1 MKYYYKGKLD
11 SSVIKKKTIL
21 ANKVSNNTDVVTI
34 RFSGDSGDGMQ
45 LTGNQFSNTS
55 AIFGNDLSTL
65 PDFPAE
71 IRAPQGTLYGV
82 SSFQMQFGD
91 REIYTPG
98 DDLNVLVAMNPAG
111 LKVHLEELKENGILI
126 INTDNFTP
134 KNLKLAK
141 WEDNPIED
149 KELLSKYRSITVPMT
164 TLVKTALEDFDLTPK
179 EKMRSTNM
187 FALGLVYWLYE
198 RDLEPTIDF
207 LNKKFGK
214 KPIIAESNIKALK
227 TGYYYGET
235 IEAIKTTY
243 KVDKAK
249 FDKGSYRN
257 IMGNHALSLGLVAA
271 SQKSDLELFFGGY
284 PITPASDILKFL
296 ANYKNFGIKTFQAED
311 EISAI
316 TSVLGAA
323 FTGNLGITASSG
335 PGIALKGEAIGL
347 GIITELPLIIINIQR
362 GGPSTGLPTKTEQ
375 SDLFQAMYGRNG
387 ECPCVVIAASSPSD
401 CFDTAF
407 EAARIAVEHMMPVM
421 LLSDGYIANGSEP
434 WKIPN
439 VKDLPKIKNNLV
451 ESSKGD
457 GFMPYK
463 RNEKTLARDWAIPGI
478 EGLEHRIGG
487 LEKENLSGNVS
498 YDPDNHHAMTLQ
510 RQKKVD
516 IVADFIPDV
525 EVFGKESGDLLVL
538 SWGGVYGSVRSAVKK
553 SQELKGNVS
562 HVHLTYINPFP
573 KNLGKVLKKFK
584 KVLIPELNL
593 GQLLTIVRAKYL
605 IDAVGLNQVAGKPF
619 SSSVVLNAIESLLK
633 EKNE

>member
-1 MKYYYKGKLD
+1 
-11 SSVIKKKTIL
+11 L

-98 DDLNVLVAMNPAG
+98 DDLDALVAMNPAG

-141 WEDNPIED
+141 WETNPVEN
-149 KELLSKYRSITVPMT
+149 KQLLEKYRSIPVGMT

-179 EKMRSTNM
+179 EKMRSSNM

-198 RDLEPTIDF
+198 RKLEPTINF
-207 LNKKFGK
+207 LNKKFKK
-214 KPIIAESNIKALK
+214 KPVIAESNIKALK
-227 TGYYYGET
+227 AGYYYGET
-235 IEAIKTTY
+235 IEVIKTSY
-243 KVDKAK
+243 RVKKAK
-249 FDKGSYRN
+249 FDKGKYRN

-284 PITPASDILKFL
+284 PITPASDILKYL

-311 EISAI
+311 EISAM
-316 TSVLGAA
+316 TSILGSA
-323 FTGNLGITASSG
+323 FTGNLAVTASSG

-347 GIITELPLIIINIQR
+347 AIITELPLIIINIQR

-401 CFDTAF
+401 CFETAF
-407 EAARIAVEHMMPVM
+407 EAARIAIEHMMPVI

-434 WKIPN
+434 WKIPSVN
-439 VKDLPKIKNNLV
+439 KLPKIKNNLV
-451 ESSKGD
+451 NSKD
-457 GFMPYK
+457 KEDFMPYK
-463 RNEKTLARDWAIPGI
+463 RNEKTLARPWALPGT
-478 EGLEHRIGG
+478 EGFEHRIGG
-487 LEKENLSGNVS
+487 LEKEDLSGNVS
-498 YDPDNHHAMTLQ
+498 YDPDNHHEMTLQ

-516 IVADFIPDV
+516 IVADSIPDL
-525 EVFGKESGDLLVL
+525 EVFGDNSGDLLVL
-538 SWGGVYGSVRSAVKK
+538 SWGGVYGSVKSAVKK
-553 SQELKGNVS
+553 SQDHGSSVS
-562 HVHLTYINPFP
+562 HVHIRHINPFP
-573 KNLGKVLKKFK
+573 KNLGDILKKFK
-584 KVLIPELNL
+584 KVLIPELNM
-593 GQLLTIVRAKYL
+593 GQLLTIIRAKYL
-605 IDAVGLNQVAGKPF
+605 VDAIGFNQVAGKPF
-619 SSSVVLNAIESLLK
+619 SSNAVFNTIESILK
-633 EKNE
+633 EK